1 MDDNGFANSN
11 DMPETTPS
19 PPVPEIEKP
28 GIPWGA
34 IALGTWALALVIFSV
49 QNAENETIDFLWWS
63 FNMPVALLVIV
74 TALVTLLLTG
84 IGFAFYRRRKRKAA
98 IQAREIGSEG

>member
-1 MDDNGFANSN
+1 MDENGFQ
-11 DMPETTPS
+11 DFDDTPKQPLPPMPVERQ
-19 PPVPEIEKP
+19 

-34 IALGTWALALVIFSV
+34 IALGIWALALVIFSV
-49 QNAENETIDFLWWS
+49 QNAEHATIDFLWWS

-84 IGFAFYRRRKRKAA
+84 IGFAFYRRRKRKE
-98 IQAREIGSEG
+98 ARARNAGSDG